1 MHCLENLKQKH
12 GIRFNSRKINI
23 KCFMKLRKV
32 RYKSSTTVLDKIHN
46 LSKISEDYIR
56 SRRFHV
62 ALNEGITEWI
72 AQKTVSVS
80 GQETYDREVN
90 IVKQIENI
98 VGAKN
103 IIEIVN
109 KRPKEMKDL
118 LNMNK
123 KEFITF
129 SNQMNYID
137 FLQKLKKK
145 ITLDDRIIDEQID
158 KYDQFCQEACA
169 YLNDEIKTTTL
180 NIQTQL
186 IKKLIIPYFENKQQN
201 DSENFDKALKC
212 MELIKDYFY
221 INDVGTD
228 VFEKFMN
235 TDAPKELKDVLDK
248 IVIQYAKQN
257 FQSID
262 KWDKKK
268 IFEMDKK
275 ISMYGYVIS
284 DEYYDRFTNK
294 IASRIEEL
302 RLIEDASIIERVK
315 KDLSNRSR
323 IDVKLLA
330 NNYVNE
336 YSSIYIN
343 KKVRELILKRNLTE
357 SQDNDLIQEIQVY
370 RDCGKIISK
379 KDIKRQK
386 SDDGH
391 IEYFVMIDGK
401 KYTNEHLKKMKYGR
415 KFLDSKRYEVI
426 NEEKEDE
433 EQQIKE
439 DEEQQSNEDVALS
452 VLDEKKQGKLAKFI
466 DFFKKRFSKKK
477 NETIEYKTDSHVG
490 DFRASLKVQSKRT
503 TSQSKQEQSQS
514 RNFIEKDEI

>member
-1 MHCLENLKQKH
+1 
-12 GIRFNSRKINI
+12 
-23 KCFMKLRKV
+23 MKLRKV

-56 SRRFHV
+56 SRQFHV

-80 GQETYDREVN
+80 GHKAYDSEVN

-103 IIEIVN
+103 IMEIVN

-129 SNQMNYID
+129 SNQMDYIL
-137 FLQKLKKK
+137 FLNILKNKLQYSREDYEWKGQFDKLK
-145 ITLDDRIIDEQID
+145 
-158 KYDQFCQEACA
+158 QFDPKFA

-275 ISMYGYVIS
+275 LSRYGYVS
-284 DEYYDRFTNK
+284 FDEYYDRFTNK

-323 IDVKLLA
+323 IDVKLLT

-433 EQQIKE
+433 EQQ
-439 DEEQQSNEDVALS
+439 SNEDVALS
-452 VLDEKKQGKLAKFI
+452 VLDGKKQGKLAKFI

-503 TSQSKQEQSQS
+503 TSKSKQEQSQS

>member
-1 MHCLENLKQKH
+1 
-12 GIRFNSRKINI
+12 
-23 KCFMKLRKV
+23 MKLRKV

-56 SRRFHV
+56 SRQFHV

-80 GQETYDREVN
+80 GHKAYDSEVN

-129 SNQMNYID
+129 SNQMDYIL
-137 FLQKLKKK
+137 FLNILKNKM
-145 ITLDDRIIDEQID
+145 EH
-158 KYDQFCQEACA
+158 YEGNGQFDPKFA

-201 DSENFDKALKC
+201 NSENFDKALKC

-262 KWDKKK
+262 KWDKEK

-275 ISMYGYVIS
+275 LSRYGYVS
-284 DEYYDRFTNK
+284 FDEYYDRFTNK
-294 IASRIEEL
+294 IVSRIEEL

-330 NNYVNE
+330 NDYVNE

>member
-1 MHCLENLKQKH
+1 
-12 GIRFNSRKINI
+12 
-23 KCFMKLRKV
+23 MKLRKV

-56 SRRFHV
+56 SRQFHV

-72 AQKTVSVS
+72 AQKTVS
-80 GQETYDREVN
+80 GYETYDSEVN

-109 KRPKEMKDL
+109 KRPKELKDL

-129 SNQMNYID
+129 SNQMEYIY
-137 FLQKLKKK
+137 FLKKLKDK
-145 ITLDDRIIDEQID
+145 IKLYDRKDDD
-158 KYDQFCQEACA
+158 KYYQLSQEACA

-201 DSENFDKALKC
+201 NSENLDRALKC

-262 KWDKKK
+262 KWDKEK
-268 IFEMDKK
+268 IFEMDQRL
-275 ISMYGYVIS
+275 SMYGYVS
-284 DEYYDRFTNK
+284 HDEYYDRFTNK

-330 NNYVNE
+330 NDYVNG

>member
-1 MHCLENLKQKH
+1 
-12 GIRFNSRKINI
+12 
-23 KCFMKLRKV
+23 MKLRKV

-56 SRRFHV
+56 SRQFHV

-72 AQKTVSVS
+72 AQKTVS
-80 GQETYDREVN
+80 GYETYDSEVN

-109 KRPKEMKDL
+109 KRPKELKDL

-129 SNQMNYID
+129 SNQMEYIY
-137 FLQKLKKK
+137 FLKKLKDK
-145 ITLDDRIIDEQID
+145 IKLYDRKDDD
-158 KYDQFCQEACA
+158 KYYQLSQEACA

-201 DSENFDKALKC
+201 NSENLDRALKC

-262 KWDKKK
+262 KWDKEK
-268 IFEMDKK
+268 IFEMDQRL
-275 ISMYGYVIS
+275 SMYGYVS
-284 DEYYDRFTNK
+284 HDEYYDRFTNK

-401 KYTNEHLKKMKYGR
+401 KYTNEHLKKMK
-415 KFLDSKRYEVI
+415 
-426 NEEKEDE
+426 
-433 EQQIKE
+433 Q
-439 DEEQQSNEDVALS
+439 
-452 VLDEKKQGKLAKFI
+452 
-466 DFFKKRFSKKK
+466 
-477 NETIEYKTDSHVG
+477 
-490 DFRASLKVQSKRT
+490 
-503 TSQSKQEQSQS
+503 
-514 RNFIEKDEI
+514 

>member
-1 MHCLENLKQKH
+1 
-12 GIRFNSRKINI
+12 
-23 KCFMKLRKV
+23 MKLRKV

-56 SRRFHV
+56 SRQFHV

-72 AQKTVSVS
+72 AQKTVS
-80 GQETYDREVN
+80 GYETYDSEVN

-109 KRPKEMKDL
+109 KRPKELKDL

-129 SNQMNYID
+129 SNQMEYIY
-137 FLQKLKKK
+137 FLKKLKDK
-145 ITLDDRIIDEQID
+145 IKLYDRKDDD
-158 KYDQFCQEACA
+158 KYYQLSQEACA

-201 DSENFDKALKC
+201 NSENLDRALKC

-262 KWDKKK
+262 KWDKEK
-268 IFEMDKK
+268 IFEMDQRL
-275 ISMYGYVIS
+275 SMYGYVS
-284 DEYYDRFTNK
+284 HDEYYDRFTNK

-433 EQQIKE
+433 EQQ
-439 DEEQQSNEDVALS
+439 SNEDVALS
-452 VLDEKKQGKLAKFI
+452 VLDGKKQGKLAKFI

-503 TSQSKQEQSQS
+503 TSKSKQEQSQS

>member
-1 MHCLENLKQKH
+1 
-12 GIRFNSRKINI
+12 
-23 KCFMKLRKV
+23 MKLRKV

-56 SRRFHV
+56 SRQFHV

-72 AQKTVSVS
+72 AQKTVS
-80 GQETYDREVN
+80 GYETYDREVN

-109 KRPKEMKDL
+109 KRPKELKDL

-129 SNQMNYID
+129 SNQMEYIY
-137 FLQKLKKK
+137 FLKKLKELYDRK
-145 ITLDDRIIDEQID
+145 DDD
-158 KYDQFCQEACA
+158 KYYQLSQEACA

-201 DSENFDKALKC
+201 NSENLDRALKC

-262 KWDKKK
+262 KWDNEK
-268 IFEMDKK
+268 IFEMDQRL
-275 ISMYGYVIS
+275 SMYGYVSS

-315 KDLSNRSR
+315 KDLSDRSR

>member
-1 MHCLENLKQKH
+1 
-12 GIRFNSRKINI
+12 
-23 KCFMKLRKV
+23 MKLRKV

-56 SRRFHV
+56 SRQFHV

-80 GQETYDREVN
+80 GHKAYDSEVN

-129 SNQMNYID
+129 SNQMDYIL
-137 FLQKLKKK
+137 FLNILKNKM
-145 ITLDDRIIDEQID
+145 EH
-158 KYDQFCQEACA
+158 YEGNGQFDPKFA

-201 DSENFDKALKC
+201 NSENFDKALKC

-275 ISMYGYVIS
+275 LSRYGYVS
-284 DEYYDRFTNK
+284 FDEYYDRFTNK

-330 NNYVNE
+330 NDYVNK

-433 EQQIKE
+433 EQQ
-439 DEEQQSNEDVALS
+439 SNEDVALS
-452 VLDEKKQGKLAKFI
+452 VLDGKKQGKLAKFI

-503 TSQSKQEQSQS
+503 TSKSKQEQSQS

>member
-1 MHCLENLKQKH
+1 
-12 GIRFNSRKINI
+12 
-23 KCFMKLRKV
+23 MKLRKV

-56 SRRFHV
+56 SRQFHV

-72 AQKTVSVS
+72 AQKTVS
-80 GQETYDREVN
+80 GYETYDREVN

-109 KRPKEMKDL
+109 KRPKELKDL

-129 SNQMNYID
+129 SNQMEYIY
-137 FLQKLKKK
+137 FLKKLKDKLYDRK
-145 ITLDDRIIDEQID
+145 DDD
-158 KYDQFCQEACA
+158 KYYQLSQEACA

-201 DSENFDKALKC
+201 NSENLDRALKC

-262 KWDKKK
+262 KWDKEK
-268 IFEMDKK
+268 IFEMDQRL
-275 ISMYGYVIS
+275 SMYGYVSS

-302 RLIEDASIIERVK
+302 RLIEDAGIIERVK
-315 KDLSNRSR
+315 KDVSNRSR
-323 IDVKLLA
+323 IDVNLLI
-330 NNYVNE
+330 NDYGNE
-336 YSSIYIN
+336 
-343 KKVRELILKRNLTE
+343 
-357 SQDNDLIQEIQVY
+357 
-370 RDCGKIISK
+370 
-379 KDIKRQK
+379 
-386 SDDGH
+386 
-391 IEYFVMIDGK
+391 
-401 KYTNEHLKKMKYGR
+401 
-415 KFLDSKRYEVI
+415 
-426 NEEKEDE
+426 
-433 EQQIKE
+433 
-439 DEEQQSNEDVALS
+439 
-452 VLDEKKQGKLAKFI
+452 
-466 DFFKKRFSKKK
+466 
-477 NETIEYKTDSHVG
+477 
-490 DFRASLKVQSKRT
+490 
-503 TSQSKQEQSQS
+503 
-514 RNFIEKDEI
+514 

>member
-1 MHCLENLKQKH
+1 
-12 GIRFNSRKINI
+12 
-23 KCFMKLRKV
+23 MKLRKV

-56 SRRFHV
+56 SRQFHV

-80 GQETYDREVN
+80 GHKAYDSEVN

-129 SNQMNYID
+129 SNQMDYIL
-137 FLQKLKKK
+137 FLNILKNKM
-145 ITLDDRIIDEQID
+145 EH
-158 KYDQFCQEACA
+158 YEGNGQFDSKFA

-201 DSENFDKALKC
+201 NSENFDKALKC

-275 ISMYGYVIS
+275 LSRYGYVS
-284 DEYYDRFTNK
+284 FDEYYDRFTNK
-294 IASRIEEL
+294 IVSRIEEL

-330 NNYVNE
+330 NDYVNE

-433 EQQIKE
+433 EQQ
-439 DEEQQSNEDVALS
+439 SNEDVALS
-452 VLDEKKQGKLAKFI
+452 VLDGKKQGKLAKFI

-477 NETIEYKTDSHVG
+477 NETIEYKTDSHVE

-503 TSQSKQEQSQS
+503 TSKSKQEQSQS

>member
-1 MHCLENLKQKH
+1 
-12 GIRFNSRKINI
+12 
-23 KCFMKLRKV
+23 MKLRKV

-56 SRRFHV
+56 SRQFHV

-72 AQKTVSVS
+72 AQKTVS
-80 GQETYDREVN
+80 GYETYDREVN

-109 KRPKEMKDL
+109 KRPKELKDL

-129 SNQMNYID
+129 SNQMEYIY
-137 FLQKLKKK
+137 FLKKLKDK
-145 ITLDDRIIDEQID
+145 IKLYDRKDDD
-158 KYDQFCQEACA
+158 KYYQLSQEARA

-201 DSENFDKALKC
+201 NSENLDRALKC

-262 KWDKKK
+262 KWDKEK
-268 IFEMDKK
+268 IFEMDQRL
-275 ISMYGYVIS
+275 SMYGYVSS

-315 KDLSNRSR
+315 KDVSNRSR
-323 IDVKLLA
+323 IDVNLLI
-330 NNYVNE
+330 NDYGNG
-336 YSSIYIN
+336 YSSNDIN

-357 SQDNDLIQEIQVY
+357 SQDDDLIQEIQVY

-391 IEYFVMIDGK
+391 IEYFVMIDGE

-439 DEEQQSNEDVALS
+439 DEQQPSNEDVALS
-452 VLDEKKQGKLAKFI
+452 VLDGKKQGNLAKFI

-477 NETIEYKTDSHVG
+477 NETIEYKTDSHVE

-503 TSQSKQEQSQS
+503 TSQAKQEQSQS

>member
-1 MHCLENLKQKH
+1 
-12 GIRFNSRKINI
+12 
-23 KCFMKLRKV
+23 MKLRKV

-56 SRRFHV
+56 SRQFHV

-80 GQETYDREVN
+80 GHKAYDSEVN

-129 SNQMNYID
+129 SNQMDYIL
-137 FLQKLKKK
+137 FLNILKNKM
-145 ITLDDRIIDEQID
+145 EH
-158 KYDQFCQEACA
+158 YEGNGQFDPKFA

-201 DSENFDKALKC
+201 NSENFDKALKC

-275 ISMYGYVIS
+275 LSRYGYVS
-284 DEYYDRFTNK
+284 FDEYYDRFTNK
-294 IASRIEEL
+294 IVSRIEEL

-330 NNYVNE
+330 NDYVNE

-433 EQQIKE
+433 EQQ
-439 DEEQQSNEDVALS
+439 SNEDVALS
-452 VLDEKKQGKLAKFI
+452 VLDGKKQGKLAKFI

-477 NETIEYKTDSHVG
+477 NETIEYKTDSHVE

-503 TSQSKQEQSQS
+503 TSKSKQEQSQS

>member
-12 GIRFNSRKINI
+12 GIYSYSRKINI

-56 SRRFHV
+56 SRQFHV

-80 GQETYDREVN
+80 GHKAYDSEVN

-129 SNQMNYID
+129 SNQMDYIL
-137 FLQKLKKK
+137 FLNILKNKM
-145 ITLDDRIIDEQID
+145 EH
-158 KYDQFCQEACA
+158 YEGNGQFDPKFA

-201 DSENFDKALKC
+201 NSENFDKALKC

-275 ISMYGYVIS
+275 LSRYGYVS
-284 DEYYDRFTNK
+284 FDEYYDRFTNK
-294 IASRIEEL
+294 IVSRIEEL

-330 NNYVNE
+330 NDYVNE

-433 EQQIKE
+433 EQQ
-439 DEEQQSNEDVALS
+439 SNEDVALS
-452 VLDEKKQGKLAKFI
+452 VLDGKKQGKLAKFI

-477 NETIEYKTDSHVG
+477 NETIEYKTDSHVE

-503 TSQSKQEQSQS
+503 TSKSKQEQSQS

>member
-1 MHCLENLKQKH
+1 
-12 GIRFNSRKINI
+12 
-23 KCFMKLRKV
+23 MKLRKV

-56 SRRFHV
+56 SRQFHV

-72 AQKTVSVS
+72 AQKTVS
-80 GQETYDREVN
+80 GYETYDREVN

-129 SNQMNYID
+129 SNQMNYIL
-137 FLQKLKKK
+137 FLNILKNKM
-145 ITLDDRIIDEQID
+145 EH
-158 KYDQFCQEACA
+158 YEGNGQFDPKFA

-201 DSENFDKALKC
+201 NSENLDRALKC

-262 KWDKKK
+262 KWDKEK
-268 IFEMDKK
+268 IFEMDQRL
-275 ISMYGYVIS
+275 SMYGYVSS

-315 KDLSNRSR
+315 KDVSNRSR
-323 IDVKLLA
+323 IDVNLLI
-330 NNYVNE
+330 NDYGNG
-336 YSSIYIN
+336 YSSNDIN

-357 SQDNDLIQEIQVY
+357 SQDDDLIQEIQVY

-439 DEEQQSNEDVALS
+439 DEQQPSNEDVALS
-452 VLDEKKQGKLAKFI
+452 VLDGKKQGNLAKFI

-477 NETIEYKTDSHVG
+477 NETIEYKTDSHVE

-503 TSQSKQEQSQS
+503 TSQAKQEQSQS

>member
-1 MHCLENLKQKH
+1 
-12 GIRFNSRKINI
+12 
-23 KCFMKLRKV
+23 MKLRKV

-56 SRRFHV
+56 SRQFHV

-72 AQKTVSVS
+72 AQKTVS
-80 GQETYDREVN
+80 GYETYDREVN

-109 KRPKEMKDL
+109 KRPKELKDL

-129 SNQMNYID
+129 SNQMEYIY
-137 FLQKLKKK
+137 FLKKLKELYDRK
-145 ITLDDRIIDEQID
+145 DDD
-158 KYDQFCQEACA
+158 KYYQLSQEACA

-201 DSENFDKALKC
+201 NSENLDRALKC

-275 ISMYGYVIS
+275 LSRYGYLSFV
-284 DEYYDRFTNK
+284 EYYDRFTNK
-294 IASRIEEL
+294 IVSRIEEL

-330 NNYVNE
+330 NDYVNE

>member
-1 MHCLENLKQKH
+1 
-12 GIRFNSRKINI
+12 
-23 KCFMKLRKV
+23 MKLRKV

-56 SRRFHV
+56 SRQFHV

-72 AQKTVSVS
+72 AQKTVS
-80 GQETYDREVN
+80 GYETYDSEVN

-109 KRPKEMKDL
+109 KRPKELKDL

-129 SNQMNYID
+129 SNQMEYIY
-137 FLQKLKKK
+137 FLKKLKDK
-145 ITLDDRIIDEQID
+145 IKLYDRKDDD
-158 KYDQFCQEACA
+158 KYYQLSQEASA
-169 YLNDEIKTTTL
+169 YLDDEIKTSIL

-201 DSENFDKALKC
+201 DSENLDRALKC

-262 KWDKKK
+262 KWDKEK
-268 IFEMDKK
+268 IFEMDQRL
-275 ISMYGYVIS
+275 SMYGYVS
-284 DEYYDRFTNK
+284 HDEYYDRFTNK

-323 IDVKLLA
+323 IDVKLLT

-433 EQQIKE
+433 EQQ
-439 DEEQQSNEDVALS
+439 SNEDVALS
-452 VLDEKKQGKLAKFI
+452 VLDGKKQGKLAKFI

-503 TSQSKQEQSQS
+503 TSKSKQEQSQS

>member
-1 MHCLENLKQKH
+1 
-12 GIRFNSRKINI
+12 
-23 KCFMKLRKV
+23 MKLRKV

-56 SRRFHV
+56 SRQFHV

-80 GQETYDREVN
+80 GHKAYDSEVN

-129 SNQMNYID
+129 SNQMDYIL
-137 FLQKLKKK
+137 FLNILKNKM
-145 ITLDDRIIDEQID
+145 EH
-158 KYDQFCQEACA
+158 YEGNGQFDPKFA

-201 DSENFDKALKC
+201 NSENFDKALKC

-275 ISMYGYVIS
+275 LSRYGYVS
-284 DEYYDRFTNK
+284 FDEYYDRFTNK

-330 NNYVNE
+330 NDYVNE

-433 EQQIKE
+433 EQQ
-439 DEEQQSNEDVALS
+439 SNEDVALS
-452 VLDEKKQGKLAKFI
+452 VLDGKKQGKLAKVI

-503 TSQSKQEQSQS
+503 TSKSKQEQSQS

>member
-1 MHCLENLKQKH
+1 
-12 GIRFNSRKINI
+12 
-23 KCFMKLRKV
+23 MKLRKV

-56 SRRFHV
+56 SRQFHV

-80 GQETYDREVN
+80 GHKAYDSEVN

-129 SNQMNYID
+129 SNQMDYIL
-137 FLQKLKKK
+137 FLNILKNKM
-145 ITLDDRIIDEQID
+145 EH
-158 KYDQFCQEACA
+158 YEGNGQFDPKFA

-201 DSENFDKALKC
+201 NSENFDKALKC

-275 ISMYGYVIS
+275 LSRYGYVS
-284 DEYYDRFTNK
+284 FDEYYDRFTNK
-294 IASRIEEL
+294 IVSRIEEL

-330 NNYVNE
+330 NDYVNE

-433 EQQIKE
+433 EQQ
-439 DEEQQSNEDVALS
+439 SNEDVALS
-452 VLDEKKQGKLAKFI
+452 VLDGKKQGKLAKFI
-466 DFFKKRFSKKK
+466 DFF
-477 NETIEYKTDSHVG
+477 
-490 DFRASLKVQSKRT
+490 
-503 TSQSKQEQSQS
+503 
-514 RNFIEKDEI
+514 

>member
-1 MHCLENLKQKH
+1 
-12 GIRFNSRKINI
+12 
-23 KCFMKLRKV
+23 MKLRKV

-56 SRRFHV
+56 SRQFHV

-80 GQETYDREVN
+80 GHKAYDSEVN

-129 SNQMNYID
+129 SNQMDYIL
-137 FLQKLKKK
+137 FLNILKNKM
-145 ITLDDRIIDEQID
+145 EH
-158 KYDQFCQEACA
+158 YEGNGQFDPKFA

-201 DSENFDKALKC
+201 NSENFDKALKC

-275 ISMYGYVIS
+275 LSRYGYVS
-284 DEYYDRFTNK
+284 FDEYYDRFTNK
-294 IASRIEEL
+294 IVSRIEEL

-330 NNYVNE
+330 NDYVNE

-415 KFLDSKRYEVI
+415 KFLDSKRYEII
-426 NEEKEDE
+426 NEE
-433 EQQIKE
+433 KE

-452 VLDEKKQGKLAKFI
+452 VLDGKKQGKLAKFI

-477 NETIEYKTDSHVG
+477 NETIEYKTDSHVE

-503 TSQSKQEQSQS
+503 TSKSKQEQSQS

>member
-1 MHCLENLKQKH
+1 
-12 GIRFNSRKINI
+12 
-23 KCFMKLRKV
+23 MKLRKV

-56 SRRFHV
+56 SRQFHV

-80 GQETYDREVN
+80 GHKAYDSEVN

-129 SNQMNYID
+129 SNQMDYIL
-137 FLQKLKKK
+137 FLNILKNKM
-145 ITLDDRIIDEQID
+145 EH
-158 KYDQFCQEACA
+158 YEGNGQFDPKFA

-201 DSENFDKALKC
+201 NSENFDKALKC

-275 ISMYGYVIS
+275 LSRYGYVS
-284 DEYYDRFTNK
+284 FDEYYDRFTNK
-294 IASRIEEL
+294 IVSRIEEL

-330 NNYVNE
+330 NDYVNE

-433 EQQIKE
+433 EQQ
-439 DEEQQSNEDVALS
+439 SNEDVALS
-452 VLDEKKQGKLAKFI
+452 VLDGKKQGKLAKFI

>member
-1 MHCLENLKQKH
+1 
-12 GIRFNSRKINI
+12 
-23 KCFMKLRKV
+23 MKLRKV

-56 SRRFHV
+56 SRQFHV

-80 GQETYDREVN
+80 GHKAYDSEVN

-129 SNQMNYID
+129 SNQMDYIL
-137 FLQKLKKK
+137 FLNILKNKM
-145 ITLDDRIIDEQID
+145 EH
-158 KYDQFCQEACA
+158 YEGNGQFDPKFA

-201 DSENFDKALKC
+201 NSENFDKALKC

-275 ISMYGYVIS
+275 LSRYGYVS
-284 DEYYDRFTNK
+284 FDEYYDRFTNK

-330 NNYVNE
+330 NDYVNE

-401 KYTNEHLKKMKYGR
+401 KYTNEHLKKIV
-415 KFLDSKRYEVI
+415 E
-426 NEEKEDE
+426 N
-433 EQQIKE
+433 
-439 DEEQQSNEDVALS
+439 
-452 VLDEKKQGKLAKFI
+452 
-466 DFFKKRFSKKK
+466 
-477 NETIEYKTDSHVG
+477 
-490 DFRASLKVQSKRT
+490 
-503 TSQSKQEQSQS
+503 
-514 RNFIEKDEI
+514 NFIS

>member
-1 MHCLENLKQKH
+1 
-12 GIRFNSRKINI
+12 
-23 KCFMKLRKV
+23 MKLRKV

-56 SRRFHV
+56 SRQFHV

-80 GQETYDREVN
+80 GHKAYDSEVN

-129 SNQMNYID
+129 SNQMDYIL
-137 FLQKLKKK
+137 FLNILKNKM
-145 ITLDDRIIDEQID
+145 EH
-158 KYDQFCQEACA
+158 YEGNGQFNPKFA

-201 DSENFDKALKC
+201 NSENFDKALKC

-275 ISMYGYVIS
+275 LSRYGYVS
-284 DEYYDRFTNK
+284 FDEYYDRFTNK
-294 IASRIEEL
+294 IVSRIEEL

-330 NNYVNE
+330 NDYVNE

-433 EQQIKE
+433 EQQ
-439 DEEQQSNEDVALS
+439 SNEDVALS
-452 VLDEKKQGKLAKFI
+452 VLDGKKQGKLAKFI

-477 NETIEYKTDSHVG
+477 NETIEYKTDSHVE

-503 TSQSKQEQSQS
+503 TSKSKQEQSQS

>member
-1 MHCLENLKQKH
+1 MKYNIFSLIIIVLFFTNCYDDKGSNSYHDINTIEIGEFPNFENNITIGDVLDIKPELTFSSGVETENLTYTWTYCGKT
-12 GIRFNSRKINI
+12 RP
-23 KCFMKLRKV
+23 
-32 RYKSSTTVLDKIHN
+32 
-46 LSKISEDYIR
+46 
-56 SRRFHV
+56 
-62 ALNEGITEWI
+62 EW
-72 AQKTVSVS
+72 
-80 GQETYDREVN
+80 
-90 IVKQIENI
+90 
-98 VGAKN
+98 
-103 IIEIVN
+103 
-109 KRPKEMKDL
+109 
-118 LNMNK
+118 NK
-123 KEFITF
+123 KDFHWVTDTIALGQLALRITDPNTGVTYIQSKTYEVYSKFNAYGWIILGDKDQKSYLTFIKE
-129 SNQMNYID
+129 SI
-137 FLQKLKKK
+137 
-145 ITLDDRIIDEQID
+145 E
-158 KYDQFCQEACA
+158 
-169 YLNDEIKTTTL
+169 
-180 NIQTQL
+180 
-186 IKKLIIPYFENKQQN
+186 ENETGEEVWADIVYEDVYKQQN
-201 DSENFDKALKC
+201 NSENFDKALKC

-275 ISMYGYVIS
+275 LSRYGYVS
-284 DEYYDRFTNK
+284 FDEYYDRFTNK
-294 IASRIEEL
+294 IVSRIEEL

-330 NNYVNE
+330 NDYVNE

-433 EQQIKE
+433 EQQ
-439 DEEQQSNEDVALS
+439 SNEDVALS
-452 VLDEKKQGKLAKFI
+452 VLDGKKQGKLAKFI

-477 NETIEYKTDSHVG
+477 NETIEYKTDSHVE

-503 TSQSKQEQSQS
+503 TSKSKQEQSQS

>member
-1 MHCLENLKQKH
+1 
-12 GIRFNSRKINI
+12 
-23 KCFMKLRKV
+23 MKLRKV

-56 SRRFHV
+56 SRQFHV

-72 AQKTVSVS
+72 AQKTVS
-80 GQETYDREVN
+80 GYETYDREVN

-109 KRPKEMKDL
+109 KRPKELKDL

-129 SNQMNYID
+129 SNQMEYIY
-137 FLQKLKKK
+137 FLKKLKELYDRK
-145 ITLDDRIIDEQID
+145 DDD
-158 KYDQFCQEACA
+158 KYYQLSQEACA

-201 DSENFDKALKC
+201 NSENLDRALKC

-262 KWDKKK
+262 KWDKEK
-268 IFEMDKK
+268 IFEMDQRL
-275 ISMYGYVIS
+275 SMYGYVS
-284 DEYYDRFTNK
+284 HDEYYDRFTNK

-330 NNYVNE
+330 NDYVNG

>member
-1 MHCLENLKQKH
+1 
-12 GIRFNSRKINI
+12 
-23 KCFMKLRKV
+23 MKLRKV

-56 SRRFHV
+56 SRQFHV

-80 GQETYDREVN
+80 GHKAYDSEVN

-129 SNQMNYID
+129 SNQMDYIL
-137 FLQKLKKK
+137 FLNILKNKM
-145 ITLDDRIIDEQID
+145 EH
-158 KYDQFCQEACA
+158 YEGNGQFDPKFA

-186 IKKLIIPYFENKQQN
+186 IKNLIIPYFENKQQN
-201 DSENFDKALKC
+201 NSENFDKALKC

-275 ISMYGYVIS
+275 LSRYGYVS
-284 DEYYDRFTNK
+284 FDEYYDRFTNK
-294 IASRIEEL
+294 IVSRIEEL

-330 NNYVNE
+330 NDYVNE

-433 EQQIKE
+433 EQQ
-439 DEEQQSNEDVALS
+439 SNEDVALS
-452 VLDEKKQGKLAKFI
+452 VLDGKKQGKLAKFI

-477 NETIEYKTDSHVG
+477 NETIEYKTDSHVE

-503 TSQSKQEQSQS
+503 TSKSKQEQSQS

>member
-1 MHCLENLKQKH
+1 
-12 GIRFNSRKINI
+12 
-23 KCFMKLRKV
+23 MKLRKV

-56 SRRFHV
+56 SRQFHV

-80 GQETYDREVN
+80 GHKAYDSEVN

-129 SNQMNYID
+129 SNQMDYIL
-137 FLQKLKKK
+137 FLNILKNKM
-145 ITLDDRIIDEQID
+145 EH
-158 KYDQFCQEACA
+158 YEGNGQFDPKFA

-201 DSENFDKALKC
+201 NSENFDKALKC

-275 ISMYGYVIS
+275 LSRYGYVS
-284 DEYYDRFTNK
+284 FDEYYDRFTNK

-330 NNYVNE
+330 NDYVNE
-336 YSSIYIN
+336 CSSIYIN

-433 EQQIKE
+433 EQQ
-439 DEEQQSNEDVALS
+439 SNEDVALS
-452 VLDEKKQGKLAKFI
+452 VLDGKKQGKLAKFI

-503 TSQSKQEQSQS
+503 TSKSKQEQSQS

>member
-1 MHCLENLKQKH
+1 
-12 GIRFNSRKINI
+12 
-23 KCFMKLRKV
+23 MKLRKV

-56 SRRFHV
+56 SRQFHV

-72 AQKTVSVS
+72 AQKTVS
-80 GQETYDREVN
+80 GYETYDREVN

-109 KRPKEMKDL
+109 KRPKELKDL

-129 SNQMNYID
+129 SNQMEYIY
-137 FLQKLKKK
+137 FLKKLKELYDRK
-145 ITLDDRIIDEQID
+145 DDD
-158 KYDQFCQEACA
+158 KYYQLSQEACA

-201 DSENFDKALKC
+201 NSENLDRALKC

-262 KWDKKK
+262 KWDNEK
-268 IFEMDKK
+268 IFEMDQRL
-275 ISMYGYVIS
+275 SMYGYVSS

>member
-1 MHCLENLKQKH
+1 
-12 GIRFNSRKINI
+12 
-23 KCFMKLRKV
+23 MKLRKV

-56 SRRFHV
+56 SRQFHV

-72 AQKTVSVS
+72 AQKTVS
-80 GQETYDREVN
+80 GYETYDREVN

-109 KRPKEMKDL
+109 KRPKELKDL

-129 SNQMNYID
+129 SNQMEYIY
-137 FLQKLKKK
+137 FLKKLKDKLYDRK
-145 ITLDDRIIDEQID
+145 DDD
-158 KYDQFCQEACA
+158 KYYQLSQEACA

-201 DSENFDKALKC
+201 NSENLDRALKC

-262 KWDKKK
+262 KWDKEK
-268 IFEMDKK
+268 IFEMDQRL
-275 ISMYGYVIS
+275 SMYGYVSS

-302 RLIEDASIIERVK
+302 RLIEDAGIIERVK
-315 KDLSNRSR
+315 KDVSNRSR
-323 IDVKLLA
+323 IDVNLLI
-330 NNYVNE
+330 NDYGNE
-336 YSSIYIN
+336 YSSNDIN

-357 SQDNDLIQEIQVY
+357 SQDDDLIQEIQVY

-391 IEYFVMIDGK
+391 IEYFVMIDGE
-401 KYTNEHLKKMKYGR
+401 KYTNKHLKKMKYGR

-439 DEEQQSNEDVALS
+439 DEEQPSNEDVALS
-452 VLDEKKQGKLAKFI
+452 VLDGKKQGKLAKVI

-503 TSQSKQEQSQS
+503 TSKSKQEQSQS

>member
-1 MHCLENLKQKH
+1 
-12 GIRFNSRKINI
+12 
-23 KCFMKLRKV
+23 MKLRKV

-56 SRRFHV
+56 SRQFHV

-72 AQKTVSVS
+72 AQKTVS
-80 GQETYDREVN
+80 GYETYDREVN

-109 KRPKEMKDL
+109 KRPKELKDL

-129 SNQMNYID
+129 SNQMEYIY
-137 FLQKLKKK
+137 FLKKLKDKLYDRK
-145 ITLDDRIIDEQID
+145 DDD
-158 KYDQFCQEACA
+158 KYYQLSQEARA

-201 DSENFDKALKC
+201 NSENLDRALKC

-262 KWDKKK
+262 KWDKEK
-268 IFEMDKK
+268 IFEMDQRL
-275 ISMYGYVIS
+275 SMYGYVSS

-315 KDLSNRSR
+315 KDVSNRSR
-323 IDVKLLA
+323 IDVNLLI
-330 NNYVNE
+330 NDYGNG
-336 YSSIYIN
+336 YSSNDIN

-357 SQDNDLIQEIQVY
+357 SQDDDLIQEIQVY

-391 IEYFVMIDGK
+391 IEYFVMIDGE

-452 VLDEKKQGKLAKFI
+452 VLDGKKQGKLAKFI

-477 NETIEYKTDSHVG
+477 NETIEYKTDSHVE

-503 TSQSKQEQSQS
+503 TSKSKQEQSQS

>member
-1 MHCLENLKQKH
+1 
-12 GIRFNSRKINI
+12 
-23 KCFMKLRKV
+23 MKLRKV

-56 SRRFHV
+56 SRNLHV

-80 GQETYDREVN
+80 GHKAYDSEVN

-129 SNQMNYID
+129 SNQMDYIL
-137 FLQKLKKK
+137 FLNILKNKM
-145 ITLDDRIIDEQID
+145 EH
-158 KYDQFCQEACA
+158 YEGNGQFDPKFA

-201 DSENFDKALKC
+201 NSENFDKALKC

-275 ISMYGYVIS
+275 LSRYGYVS
-284 DEYYDRFTNK
+284 FDEYYDRFTNK
-294 IASRIEEL
+294 IVSRIEEL

-330 NNYVNE
+330 NDYVNE

-433 EQQIKE
+433 EQQ
-439 DEEQQSNEDVALS
+439 SNEDVALS
-452 VLDEKKQGKLAKFI
+452 VLDGKKQGKLAKFI

-477 NETIEYKTDSHVG
+477 NETIEYKTDSHVE

-503 TSQSKQEQSQS
+503 TSKSKQEQSQS

>member
-1 MHCLENLKQKH
+1 MEH
-12 GIRFNSRKINI
+12 
-23 KCFMKLRKV
+23 
-32 RYKSSTTVLDKIHN
+32 Y
-46 LSKISEDYIR
+46 
-56 SRRFHV
+56 
-62 ALNEGITEWI
+62 EGN
-72 AQKTVSVS
+72 
-80 GQETYDREVN
+80 GQFD
-90 IVKQIENI
+90 
-98 VGAKN
+98 
-103 IIEIVN
+103 
-109 KRPKEMKDL
+109 PK
-118 LNMNK
+118 
-123 KEFITF
+123 F
-129 SNQMNYID
+129 
-137 FLQKLKKK
+137 
-145 ITLDDRIIDEQID
+145 
-158 KYDQFCQEACA
+158 A

-201 DSENFDKALKC
+201 NSENFDKALKC

-275 ISMYGYVIS
+275 LSRYGYVS
-284 DEYYDRFTNK
+284 FDEYYDRFTNK

-330 NNYVNE
+330 NDYVNE

-433 EQQIKE
+433 EQQ
-439 DEEQQSNEDVALS
+439 SNEDVALS
-452 VLDEKKQGKLAKFI
+452 VLDGKKQGKLAKFI

-503 TSQSKQEQSQS
+503 TSKSKQEQSQS

>member
-1 MHCLENLKQKH
+1 
-12 GIRFNSRKINI
+12 
-23 KCFMKLRKV
+23 MKLRKV

-56 SRRFHV
+56 SRQFHV

-72 AQKTVSVS
+72 AQKTVS
-80 GQETYDREVN
+80 GYETYDREVN

-109 KRPKEMKDL
+109 KRPKELKDL

-129 SNQMNYID
+129 SNQMEYIY
-137 FLQKLKKK
+137 FLKKLKDKLYDRK
-145 ITLDDRIIDEQID
+145 DDD
-158 KYDQFCQEACA
+158 KYYQLSQEACA

-201 DSENFDKALKC
+201 NSENLDRALKC

-262 KWDKKK
+262 KWDKEK
-268 IFEMDKK
+268 IFEMDQRL
-275 ISMYGYVIS
+275 SMYGYVSS

-302 RLIEDASIIERVK
+302 RLIEDAGIIERVK
-315 KDLSNRSR
+315 KDVSNRSR
-323 IDVKLLA
+323 IDVNLLI
-330 NNYVNE
+330 NDYGNE
-336 YSSIYIN
+336 YSSNDIN

-357 SQDNDLIQEIQVY
+357 SQDDDLIQEIQVY

-391 IEYFVMIDGK
+391 IEYFVMIDGE
-401 KYTNEHLKKMKYGR
+401 KYTNKHLKKMKHGR

-439 DEEQQSNEDVALS
+439 DEEQPSNEDVALS
-452 VLDEKKQGKLAKFI
+452 VLDGKKQGKLAKVI

-503 TSQSKQEQSQS
+503 TSKSKQEQSQS

>member
-1 MHCLENLKQKH
+1 
-12 GIRFNSRKINI
+12 
-23 KCFMKLRKV
+23 MKLRKV

-56 SRRFHV
+56 SRQFHV

-72 AQKTVSVS
+72 AQKTVS
-80 GQETYDREVN
+80 GYETYDSEVN

-109 KRPKEMKDL
+109 KRPKELKDL

-129 SNQMNYID
+129 SNQMEYIY
-137 FLQKLKKK
+137 FLKKLKDK
-145 ITLDDRIIDEQID
+145 IKLYDRKDDD
-158 KYDQFCQEACA
+158 KYYQLSQEARA

-201 DSENFDKALKC
+201 NSENLDRALKC

-262 KWDKKK
+262 KWDKEK
-268 IFEMDKK
+268 IFEMDQRL
-275 ISMYGYVIS
+275 SMYGYVS
-284 DEYYDRFTNK
+284 HDEYYDRFTNK
-294 IASRIEEL
+294 IASRIEEI

-330 NNYVNE
+330 NNYVNG

-452 VLDEKKQGKLAKFI
+452 VLDGKKQGKLAKFI

-503 TSQSKQEQSQS
+503 TSKSKQEQSQS

>member
-1 MHCLENLKQKH
+1 
-12 GIRFNSRKINI
+12 
-23 KCFMKLRKV
+23 MKLRKV

-56 SRRFHV
+56 SRQFHV

-80 GQETYDREVN
+80 GHKAYDSEVN

-129 SNQMNYID
+129 SNQMDYIL
-137 FLQKLKKK
+137 FLNILKNKM
-145 ITLDDRIIDEQID
+145 EH
-158 KYDQFCQEACA
+158 YEGNGQFDPKFA

-201 DSENFDKALKC
+201 NSENFDKALKC

-275 ISMYGYVIS
+275 LSRYGYVS
-284 DEYYDRFTNK
+284 FDEYYDRFTNK

-330 NNYVNE
+330 NDYVNE

-433 EQQIKE
+433 EQQ
-439 DEEQQSNEDVALS
+439 SNEDVALS
-452 VLDEKKQGKLAKFI
+452 VLDGKKQGKLAKFI

-477 NETIEYKTDSHVG
+477 NETIEYKTDSHVE

-503 TSQSKQEQSQS
+503 TSKSKQEQSQS

>member
-1 MHCLENLKQKH
+1 
-12 GIRFNSRKINI
+12 
-23 KCFMKLRKV
+23 MKLRKV

-56 SRRFHV
+56 SRQFHV

-80 GQETYDREVN
+80 GHKAYDSEVN

-129 SNQMNYID
+129 SNQMDYIL
-137 FLQKLKKK
+137 FLNILKNKM
-145 ITLDDRIIDEQID
+145 EH
-158 KYDQFCQEACA
+158 YEGNGQFDPKFA

-201 DSENFDKALKC
+201 NSENFDKALKC

-275 ISMYGYVIS
+275 LSRYGYVS
-284 DEYYDRFTNK
+284 FDEYYDRFTNK
-294 IASRIEEL
+294 IVSRIEEL

-330 NNYVNE
+330 NDYVNE

-391 IEYFVMIDGK
+391 IEYFVMIDGE
-401 KYTNEHLKKMKYGR
+401 KYTNKHLKKMKYGR

-426 NEEKEDE
+426 NEE
-433 EQQIKE
+433 KE

>member
-1 MHCLENLKQKH
+1 
-12 GIRFNSRKINI
+12 
-23 KCFMKLRKV
+23 MKLRKV

-56 SRRFHV
+56 SRQFHV

-80 GQETYDREVN
+80 GHKAYDSEVN

-129 SNQMNYID
+129 SNQMDYIL
-137 FLQKLKKK
+137 FLNTLKNKM
-145 ITLDDRIIDEQID
+145 EH
-158 KYDQFCQEACA
+158 YEGNGQFDPKFA

-201 DSENFDKALKC
+201 NSENFDKALKC

-275 ISMYGYVIS
+275 LSRYGYVS
-284 DEYYDRFTNK
+284 FDEYYDRFTNK
-294 IASRIEEL
+294 IVSRIEEL

-330 NNYVNE
+330 NDYVNE

-433 EQQIKE
+433 EQQ
-439 DEEQQSNEDVALS
+439 SNEDVALS
-452 VLDEKKQGKLAKFI
+452 VLDGKKQGKLAKFI

-477 NETIEYKTDSHVG
+477 NETIEYKTDSHVE

-503 TSQSKQEQSQS
+503 TSKSKQEQSQS

>member
-1 MHCLENLKQKH
+1 
-12 GIRFNSRKINI
+12 
-23 KCFMKLRKV
+23 
-32 RYKSSTTVLDKIHN
+32 
-46 LSKISEDYIR
+46 
-56 SRRFHV
+56 
-62 ALNEGITEWI
+62 
-72 AQKTVSVS
+72 
-80 GQETYDREVN
+80 
-90 IVKQIENI
+90 
-98 VGAKN
+98 
-103 IIEIVN
+103 
-109 KRPKEMKDL
+109 
-118 LNMNK
+118 
-123 KEFITF
+123 
-129 SNQMNYID
+129 
-137 FLQKLKKK
+137 
-145 ITLDDRIIDEQID
+145 
-158 KYDQFCQEACA
+158 
-169 YLNDEIKTTTL
+169 
-180 NIQTQL
+180 
-186 IKKLIIPYFENKQQN
+186 
-201 DSENFDKALKC
+201 

-262 KWDKKK
+262 KWDKEK
-268 IFEMDKK
+268 IFEMDQRL
-275 ISMYGYVIS
+275 SMYGYVS
-284 DEYYDRFTNK
+284 HDEYYDRFTNK

-330 NNYVNE
+330 NDYVNG

>member
-1 MHCLENLKQKH
+1 
-12 GIRFNSRKINI
+12 
-23 KCFMKLRKV
+23 
-32 RYKSSTTVLDKIHN
+32 
-46 LSKISEDYIR
+46 
-56 SRRFHV
+56 
-62 ALNEGITEWI
+62 
-72 AQKTVSVS
+72 
-80 GQETYDREVN
+80 
-90 IVKQIENI
+90 
-98 VGAKN
+98 
-103 IIEIVN
+103 
-109 KRPKEMKDL
+109 
-118 LNMNK
+118 MNK

-129 SNQMNYID
+129 SNQMEYIY
-137 FLQKLKKK
+137 FLKKLKDK
-145 ITLDDRIIDEQID
+145 IKLYDRKDDD
-158 KYDQFCQEACA
+158 KYYQLSQEACA

-201 DSENFDKALKC
+201 NSENLDRALKC

-262 KWDKKK
+262 KWDKEK
-268 IFEMDKK
+268 IFEMDQRL
-275 ISMYGYVIS
+275 SMYGYVS
-284 DEYYDRFTNK
+284 HDEYYDRFTNK

-323 IDVKLLA
+323 IDVKLLT

-452 VLDEKKQGKLAKFI
+452 VLDGKKQGKLAKFI

-503 TSQSKQEQSQS
+503 TSKSKQEQSQS

>member
-1 MHCLENLKQKH
+1 
-12 GIRFNSRKINI
+12 
-23 KCFMKLRKV
+23 MKLRKV

-56 SRRFHV
+56 SRQFYA

-80 GQETYDREVN
+80 GHKAYDSEVN

-129 SNQMNYID
+129 SNQMNYIL
-137 FLQKLKKK
+137 FLNILKNKM
-145 ITLDDRIIDEQID
+145 EH
-158 KYDQFCQEACA
+158 YEGNGQFDPKFA

-201 DSENFDKALKC
+201 NSENFDKALKC

-275 ISMYGYVIS
+275 LSRYGYVS
-284 DEYYDRFTNK
+284 FDEYYDRFTNK
-294 IASRIEEL
+294 IVSRIEEL

-330 NNYVNE
+330 NDYVNE

-433 EQQIKE
+433 EQQ
-439 DEEQQSNEDVALS
+439 SNEDVALS
-452 VLDEKKQGKLAKFI
+452 VLDGKKQGKLAKFI

-477 NETIEYKTDSHVG
+477 NETIEYKTDSHVE

-503 TSQSKQEQSQS
+503 TSKSKQEQSQS